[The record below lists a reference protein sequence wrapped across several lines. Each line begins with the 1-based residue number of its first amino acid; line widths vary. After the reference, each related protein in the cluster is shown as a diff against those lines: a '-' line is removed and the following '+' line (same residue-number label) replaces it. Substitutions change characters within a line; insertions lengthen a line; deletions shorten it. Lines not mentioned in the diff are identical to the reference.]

1 MTEYPR
7 PASLPDAHS
16 PAPRALRVLIVED
29 SEEDAWTYQHLL
41 RRAAPQVQC
50 TVVSVGADAV
60 DFLQRETP
68 DCVLLDFNLPDM
80 TGLEVLEEA
89 RPACAVVMLT
99 GVGDEQVAVQAMNAG
114 AQDYV
119 VKSTLSGPGL
129 LRDLERA
136 VEKYRLQ
143 RELTVSRE
151 RMQAAL
157 GSVDDSLLSLDH
169 DLNLLYLNPAA
180 QCLLQL
186 PEGQRTHA
194 DLTAQAPWMFSGPF
208 LNFMLAALNSGE
220 RRSAELKAPQGQWL
234 DARVYPSPGGLTV
247 TLRDVTQRRS
257 EEERLR
263 LLESVTVNAREAVVI
278 SEAEPVT
285 GEGPRVV
292 YVNEAF
298 TRMTG
303 YTPEDII
310 GRTPRIL
317 QGPRS
322 DRATLDR
329 IRANLLSWTPVDE
342 VVQNYCKDGKPIW
355 VHLSIVPVAN
365 TLGWFT
371 HWVSVQRDVTGEV
384 QRERRDRMRR
394 ELLEMAAAG
403 RPVED
408 LLNGLCHLIR
418 LDLGS
423 LIVAGW
429 LREDHLLTLRA
440 SVNSDTDALRTSA
453 QEGVAQV
460 DLRLDGGVCATV
472 VRTGAPVIVEDIRL
486 ESVVMHRGAREALL
500 ARGLHAMW
508 GLPVLSSRADEAPL
522 GVFTVFSDTPRTPTQ
537 AELAA
542 LQDLTGLASL
552 LLERALAQT
561 EMQRLAMYD
570 SLTGLPNRALYL
582 EYLTQA
588 LSRSGHTGER
598 LAVGLLDLDRF
609 KVINDTLGHS
619 AGDEL
624 LAQVAQR
631 LRSTFRP
638 SDVVARMGGDEFTLI
653 LPFGSD
659 QSVFRNGIQKLLKT
673 CFQTPF
679 RVKGQELFVAASL
692 GLAFA
697 PEHGADGETL
707 LSAADL
713 AMYRAKRTGG
723 GVAVFDPAA
732 GALQPGK
739 VSLET
744 DLYRALERCELELHY
759 QPLFRAGSRE
769 LVGAEALCR
778 WRHPRL
784 GMISP
789 GEFIPLAE
797 NTGLILPIGAWVLN
811 EACRQLAQWRAQHP
825 HLQVGVNLSPR
836 QFWNPQ
842 LVESVQD
849 ALNTHGLPGSSLVLE
864 ITESVL
870 MNVPDAEA
878 TLHRLRA
885 LGIRLSLDDF
895 GTGYSSLSYLNRFP
909 LTALK
914 IDRSFLQGVT
924 GDPHG
929 TSEKIIEA
937 VMLLSH
943 ALNLQVTTEGIETPE
958 QAAFIESV
966 GGDILQG
973 FLLGRPVPADQLRLP
988 D

>member
-1 MTEYPR
+1 MTEHLR
-7 PASLPDAHS
+7 AATS
-16 PAPRALRVLIVED
+16 PAAPLPAARPLRVLIVED

-50 TVVSVGADAV
+50 EVVSVGADAV
-60 DFLQRETP
+60 ERLRRDPP

-80 TGLEVLEEA
+80 TGLEVLTEA

-99 GVGDEQVAVQAMNAG
+99 GVGDEQVAVQALNAG

-136 VEKYRLQ
+136 IEKYRLQ

-157 GSVDDSLLSLDH
+157 GSVDDALLSLDH

-180 QCLLQL
+180 QRLLGL

-194 DLTAQAPWMFSGPF
+194 ELTEQAAWMFGGAF
-208 LNFMLAALNSGE
+208 LTVLRAALNSGE
-220 RRSAELKAPQGQWL
+220 RQGAELNAPQGAWL
-234 DARVYPSPGGLTV
+234 DARLYPGPGGLTV
-247 TLRDVTQRRS
+247 TLRDVTQRRQ

-263 LLESVTVNAREAVVI
+263 LLESVAVHAREAVMI
-278 SEAEPVT
+278 SDAEPVT
-285 GEGPRVV
+285 GDGPRVV
-292 YVNEAF
+292 YVNAAF

-303 YTPEDII
+303 YAPEDIL

-317 QGPRS
+317 QGPDS
-322 DRATLDR
+322 DRAVLDR

-342 VVQNYCKDGKPIW
+342 MVQNYRKDGTPIW
-355 VHLSIVPVAN
+355 VHLSIVPVADAR
-365 TLGWFT
+365 GWFT
-371 HWVSVQRDVTGEV
+371 HWVSVQRDVTQEV
-384 QRERRDRMRR
+384 QRERRDRTRR

-403 RPVED
+403 RPVDD
-408 LLNGLCHLIR
+408 LLNGLCRLIR
-418 LDLGS
+418 LDLGD
-423 LIVAGW
+423 LIVTAW
-429 LREDHLLTLRA
+429 LRDGHLLSMRA
-440 SVNSDTDALRTSA
+440 SVNSDTDAVRASA
-453 QEGVAQV
+453 HEGVAQV
-460 DLRLDGGVCATV
+460 DLRRDDGVSATV
-472 VRTGAPVIVEDIRL
+472 IRTRQPLMVGDIRSEEVTL
-486 ESVVMHRGAREALL
+486 HRGARAALL
-500 ARGLHAMW
+500 ASGVHAMW
-508 GLPVLSSRADEAPL
+508 TLPVLSSRADEQPL
-522 GVFTVFSDTPRTPTQ
+522 GVFTVFSREARTPTA

-552 LLERALAQT
+552 LIERALAQT
-561 EMQRLAMYD
+561 RMQRLAMYD

-588 LSRSGHTGER
+588 LNRSSHTGER
-598 LAVGLLDLDRF
+598 LAVGLLDLNRF
-609 KVINDTLGHS
+609 KIINDTLGHS

-624 LAQVAQR
+624 LRQVAQR
-631 LRSTFRP
+631 LRRTFRP
-638 SDVVARMGGDEFTLI
+638 SDVIARMGGDEFTLI
-653 LPFGSD
+653 LPFTSEAG
-659 QSVFRNGIQKLLKT
+659 VFRRGMEKLLNT
-673 CFQTPF
+673 CFQAPF
-679 RVKGQELFVAASL
+679 RVREQELFVTASL
-692 GLAFA
+692 GLALT
-697 PEHGADGETL
+697 PEHGTDAETL

-723 GVAVFDPAA
+723 GVAAFDPAA
-732 GALQPGK
+732 AALQPGR

-744 DLYRALERCELELHY
+744 DLHHALDRGELELHY
-759 QPLFRAGSRE
+759 QPLFRAGTRE

-784 GMISP
+784 GLVSP
-789 GEFIPLAE
+789 AEFIPLAE

-811 EACRQLAQWRAQHP
+811 EACRQLAQWRTLHP
-825 HLQVGVNLSPR
+825 DLQMGVNLSPR

-842 LVESVQD
+842 LVQSVQA
-849 ALNTHGLPGSSLVLE
+849 ALITHGLPGSCVVLE

-878 TLHRLRA
+878 TLRHLRA
-885 LGIRLSLDDF
+885 LGVRLSLDDF

-909 LTALK
+909 LTSLK

-929 TSEKIIEA
+929 TPEKVIQA
-937 VMLLSH
+937 VMLLAH
-943 ALNLQVTTEGIETPE
+943 ALDLHVTTEGIETPE
-958 QAAFIESV
+958 QAAFIEEV

-973 FLLGRPVPADQLRLP
+973 YLLGRPVPASQFRLP

>member
-1 MTEYPR
+1 MTEHLR
-7 PASLPDAHS
+7 AATS
-16 PAPRALRVLIVED
+16 PAAPLPAARPLRVLIVED

-50 TVVSVGADAV
+50 EVVSVGADAV
-60 DFLQRETP
+60 ERLLSDPP

-80 TGLEVLEEA
+80 TGLEVLTEA

-99 GVGDEQVAVQAMNAG
+99 GVGDEQVAVQALNAG

-136 VEKYRLQ
+136 IEKYRLQ

-157 GSVDDSLLSLDH
+157 GSVDDALLSLDH

-180 QCLLQL
+180 QRLLGL

-194 DLTAQAPWMFSGPF
+194 ELTAQAAWMFGGAF
-208 LNFMLAALNSGE
+208 LTVLRAGLDSGE
-220 RRSAELKAPQGQWL
+220 RRSAELHAPQGAWL
-234 DARVYPSPGGLTV
+234 DARLYPGPGGLTV
-247 TLRDVTQRRS
+247 TLRDVTQRRQ

-263 LLESVTVNAREAVVI
+263 LLESVAVHAREAVMI
-278 SEAEPVT
+278 SDAEPVT
-285 GEGPRVV
+285 GDGPRVV
-292 YVNEAF
+292 YVNAAF

-303 YTPEDII
+303 YAPEDIL

-317 QGPRS
+317 QGPDS
-322 DRATLDR
+322 DRTVLDR

-342 VVQNYCKDGKPIW
+342 VVQNYCKDGTPIW
-355 VHLSIVPVAN
+355 VHLSIVPVADAR
-365 TLGWFT
+365 GWFT
-371 HWVSVQRDVTGEV
+371 HWVSVQRDVTEEV
-384 QRERRDRMRR
+384 QRERRDRTRR

-403 RPVED
+403 RPVDD
-408 LLNGLCHLIR
+408 LLNGLCRLIR
-418 LDLGS
+418 LDLGD
-423 LIVAGW
+423 LIVTAW
-429 LREDHLLTLRA
+429 LRDGHLLSMRA
-440 SVNSDTDALRTSA
+440 SVNSDSDAVRASA
-453 QEGVAQV
+453 HEGVAQV
-460 DLRLDGGVCATV
+460 DLRRDDGVSATV
-472 VRTGAPVIVEDIRL
+472 IRTRQPLMVGDIRSEEVTL
-486 ESVVMHRGAREALL
+486 HRGARAALL
-500 ARGLHAMW
+500 ASGVHAMW
-508 GLPVLSSRADEAPL
+508 TLPVLSSRADEQPL
-522 GVFTVFSDTPRTPTQ
+522 GVFTVFSREARTPTP

-552 LLERALAQT
+552 LIERALAQT
-561 EMQRLAMYD
+561 RMQRLAMYD

-588 LSRSGHTGER
+588 LNRSSHTGER
-598 LAVGLLDLDRF
+598 LAVGLLDLNRF
-609 KVINDTLGHS
+609 KIINDTLGHS

-624 LAQVAQR
+624 LRQVAQR
-631 LRSTFRP
+631 LRRTFRP
-638 SDVVARMGGDEFTLI
+638 SDVIARMGGDEFTLI
-653 LPFGSD
+653 LPFTSEAG
-659 QSVFRNGIQKLLKT
+659 VFRRGMETLLTT

-679 RVKGQELFVAASL
+679 RVREQELFVTASL
-692 GLAFA
+692 GLALT
-697 PEHGADGETL
+697 PEHGTDAETL

-723 GVAVFDPAA
+723 GVAAFDPAA
-732 GALQPGK
+732 ALQPGR

-744 DLYRALERCELELHY
+744 DLHHALDRGELELHY
-759 QPLFRAGSRE
+759 QPLFRAGTRE

-784 GMISP
+784 GLVSP
-789 GEFIPLAE
+789 AEFIPLAE

-811 EACRQLAQWRAQHP
+811 EACRQLAQWRTLHP
-825 HLQVGVNLSPR
+825 DLQIGVNLSPR

-842 LVESVQD
+842 LVQSVQA
-849 ALNTHGLPGSSLVLE
+849 ALITHGLPGSCVVLE

-878 TLHRLRA
+878 TLRHLRA
-885 LGIRLSLDDF
+885 LGVRLSLDDF

-909 LTALK
+909 LTSLK

-929 TSEKIIEA
+929 TPEKVIQA
-937 VMLLSH
+937 VMLLAH
-943 ALNLQVTTEGIETPE
+943 ALDLHVTTEGIETPE
-958 QAAFIESV
+958 QAAFIEEV

-973 FLLGRPVPADQLRLP
+973 YLLGRPVPADQFRLP
-988 D
+988 N

>member
-1 MTEYPR
+1 MTEFQRVTPL
-7 PASLPDAHS
+7 PAASGLA
-16 PAPRALRVLIVED
+16 ARTLRILIVED

-41 RRAAPQVQC
+41 RRAATLVQC
-50 TVVSVGADAV
+50 EVVDTGAAAV
-60 DFLQRETP
+60 EALRDDPP

-80 TGLEVLEEA
+80 TGLEVLAEA

-99 GVGDEQVAVQAMNAG
+99 GVGDEQIAVQAMNAG

-119 VKSTLSGPGL
+119 VKSSLSGPGL

-136 VEKYRLQ
+136 IEKYRLQ

-157 GSVDDSLLSLDH
+157 GSVDDGLLSLDR

-186 PEGQRTHA
+186 PDGQRTHA
-194 DLTAQAPWMFSGPF
+194 DLSAQAPWMFSGEF
-208 LNFMLAALNSGE
+208 LDVMRAALHGGE
-220 RRSAELKAPQGQWL
+220 RRSTELRAPQGPWL
-234 DARVYPSPGGLTV
+234 DVRLYPGPGGLTV
-247 TLRDVTQRRS
+247 TLRDVTQRRQ

-263 LLESVTVNAREAVVI
+263 LLESVAVNAREAVVI

-292 YVNEAF
+292 YVNGAF

-317 QGPRS
+317 QGPAS
-322 DRATLDR
+322 DRAVLDR
-329 IRANLLSWTPVDE
+329 IRAHLLSWTPVDE
-342 VVQNYCKDGKPIW
+342 IIQNYCKDGTPIW
-355 VHLSIVPVAN
+355 VHLSIVPVADAR
-365 TLGWFT
+365 GWFT
-371 HWVSVQRDVTGEV
+371 HWVSVQRDVTESV
-384 QRERRDRMRR
+384 QRERRDRTQR

-408 LLNGLCHLIR
+408 LLDGLCRLIR
-418 LDLGS
+418 LDLGN
-423 LIVAGW
+423 LIVTAW
-429 LREDHLLTLRA
+429 LRDGHLLTLRA
-440 SVNSDTDALRTSA
+440 SVNSDVAAIRSSE
-453 QEGVAQV
+453 QQGIAQV
-460 DLRLDGGVCATV
+460 DLRSDEGVSATV
-472 VRTGAPVIVEDIRL
+472 IRTRQPVIVDDIRSGHVTL
-486 ESVVMHRGAREALL
+486 HRGAREALL
-500 ARGLHAMW
+500 ASGLHAMW
-508 GLPVLSSRADEAPL
+508 TLPVLSSRADEPPL
-522 GVFTVFSDTPRTPTQ
+522 GVFTVFNHEPRTP
-537 AELAA
+537 APPELAA

-552 LLERALAQT
+552 LIERALAQT
-561 EMQRLAMYD
+561 RMQRLAMYD

-588 LSRSGHTGER
+588 LNRSGHTGER
-598 LAVGLLDLDRF
+598 LAVGLLDLNRF

-631 LRSTFRP
+631 LRNSFRP
-638 SDVVARMGGDEFTLI
+638 SDVIARMGGDEFTLI
-653 LPFGSD
+653 LPFSSEKG
-659 QSVFRNGIQKLLKT
+659 VFRSGIEQLLNT

-679 RVKGQELFVAASL
+679 QVKEQELFVTASL
-692 GLAFA
+692 GVAFA
-697 PEHGADGETL
+697 PEHGTDAETL

-723 GVAVFDPAA
+723 GVAEFDPAA
-732 GALQPGK
+732 AALQPGR

-744 DLYRALERCELELHY
+744 DLYHALERNELELHY
-759 QPLFRAGSRE
+759 QPLFQAGTRE
-769 LVGAEALCR
+769 LLGAEALCR

-784 GMISP
+784 GMIP
-789 GEFIPLAE
+789 PAEFIPLAE
-797 NTGLILPIGAWVLN
+797 NSGLILPIGAWVLN
-811 EACRQLAQWRAQHP
+811 EACRQLARWRVRHP
-825 HLQVGVNLSPR
+825 QLQVGVNLSPR
-836 QFWNPQ
+836 QFWNPH
-842 LVESVQD
+842 LVQSVRETLERH
-849 ALNTHGLPGSSLVLE
+849 ALPGSCVVLE

-878 TLHRLRA
+878 TLRRLRD
-885 LGIRLSLDDF
+885 LGVRLSLDDF

-914 IDRSFLQGVT
+914 IDRSFLNGVT
-924 GDPHG
+924 GDLNG
-929 TSEKIIEA
+929 TPEKVIQA
-937 VMLLSH
+937 VMLLAH
-943 ALNLQVTTEGIETPE
+943 ALDLQVTTEGIETSE
-958 QAAFIESV
+958 QAAFIEGVS
-966 GGDILQG
+966 GDILQG
-973 FLLGRPVPADQLRLP
+973 YLLGRPVPAEQFWLP

>member
-1 MTEYPR
+1 MTDLQRVTPL
-7 PASLPDAHS
+7 PAASG
-16 PAPRALRVLIVED
+16 PAGRTLRILIVED

-41 RRAAPQVQC
+41 RRAAVQVQC
-50 TVVSVGADAV
+50 EVVVTGAAAV
-60 DFLQRETP
+60 EALRRELP

-80 TGLEVLEEA
+80 TGLEVLAEA

-99 GVGDEQVAVQAMNAG
+99 GVGDEQIAVQAMNAG

-119 VKSTLSGPGL
+119 VKSSLSAPGL

-157 GSVDDSLLSLDH
+157 GSVDDGLLSLDR

-180 QCLLQL
+180 RCLLQL
-186 PEGQRTHA
+186 PDAPHA
-194 DLTAQAPWMFSGPF
+194 DLGAQVPWMFSGAF
-208 LNFMLAALNSGE
+208 LKVMRAALDAGE
-220 RRSAELKAPQGQWL
+220 RRSAELRAPQGPWL
-234 DARVYPSPGGLTV
+234 DVRLYPGPGGLTV
-247 TLRDVTQRRS
+247 TLRDVTQRRQ

-263 LLESVTVNAREAVVI
+263 LLESVAVNAREAVVI

-303 YTPEDII
+303 YAPEDII

-317 QGPRS
+317 QGPAS
-322 DRATLDR
+322 DRAVLDR

-342 VVQNYCKDGKPIW
+342 IIQNYSKDGTPIW
-355 VHLSIVPVAN
+355 VHLSIVPVPDAR
-365 TLGWFT
+365 GWFT
-371 HWVSVQRDVTGEV
+371 HWVSVQRDVTEDV
-384 QRERRDRMRR
+384 QRERRDRTRR

-408 LLNGLCHLIR
+408 LLDGLCRLIR
-418 LDLGS
+418 LDLGN
-423 LIVAGW
+423 LIVTAW
-429 LREDHLLTLRA
+429 LRDGHLLTLRA
-440 SVNSDTDALRTSA
+440 SVNSDVDAIRSSE
-453 QEGVAQV
+453 QQGIAQV
-460 DLRLDGGVCATV
+460 DLRSDEGVSATV
-472 VRTGAPVIVEDIRL
+472 IRTRQPVIVDDIRSGHVTL
-486 ESVVMHRGAREALL
+486 HRGAREALL
-500 ARGLHAMW
+500 ASELHAMW
-508 GLPVLSSRADEAPL
+508 TLPVLSSRADEPPL
-522 GVFTVFSDTPRTPTQ
+522 GVFTVFSHEPRMP
-537 AELAA
+537 APPELAA

-552 LLERALAQT
+552 LIERALAQT
-561 EMQRLAMYD
+561 RMQRLAMYD

-588 LSRSGHTGER
+588 LNRSSHTGER
-598 LAVGLLDLDRF
+598 LAVGLLDLNRF

-631 LRSTFRP
+631 LRSSFRP
-638 SDVVARMGGDEFTLI
+638 SDVIARMGGDEFTLI
-653 LPFGSD
+653 LPFSSEKG
-659 QSVFRNGIQKLLKT
+659 VFRSGIEQLLNT

-679 RVKGQELFVAASL
+679 QVKEQELFVTASL
-692 GLAFA
+692 GVAFA
-697 PEHGADGETL
+697 PEHGTDAETL

-723 GVAVFDPAA
+723 GVAEFDPAA
-732 GALQPGK
+732 AALQPGR

-744 DLYRALERCELELHY
+744 DLYHALERNELELHY
-759 QPLFRAGSRE
+759 QPLFQAGTRE
-769 LVGAEALCR
+769 LLGAEALCR

-784 GMISP
+784 GMIP
-789 GEFIPLAE
+789 PAEFIPLAE
-797 NTGLILPIGAWVLN
+797 NSGLILPIGAWVLN
-811 EACRQLAQWRAQHP
+811 EACRQLARWRVRHP
-825 HLQVGVNLSPR
+825 QLQVGVNLSPR
-836 QFWNPQ
+836 QFWNPH
-842 LVESVQD
+842 LVQSVRETLERH
-849 ALNTHGLPGSSLVLE
+849 ALPGSCVVLE

-878 TLHRLRA
+878 TLRRLRDM
-885 LGIRLSLDDF
+885 GVRLSLDDF

-914 IDRSFLQGVT
+914 IDRSFLNGVT
-924 GDPHG
+924 GDPNG
-929 TSEKIIEA
+929 TPEKVIQA
-937 VMLLSH
+937 VMLLAH
-943 ALNLQVTTEGIETPE
+943 ALELRVTTEGIETPE
-958 QAAFIESV
+958 QAAFIEEV

-973 FLLGRPVPADQLRLP
+973 YLLGQPVPADQFRLP

>member
-1 MTEYPR
+1 MTEHLR
-7 PASLPDAHS
+7 AATS
-16 PAPRALRVLIVED
+16 PAAPLPAARPLRVLIVED

-50 TVVSVGADAV
+50 EVVSVGADAV
-60 DFLQRETP
+60 ERLLSDPP

-80 TGLEVLEEA
+80 TGLEVLTEA

-99 GVGDEQVAVQAMNAG
+99 GVGDEQVAVQALNAG

-136 VEKYRLQ
+136 IEKYRLQ

-157 GSVDDSLLSLDH
+157 GSVDDALLSLDH

-180 QCLLQL
+180 QRLLGL

-194 DLTAQAPWMFSGPF
+194 ELTAQAAWMFGGAF
-208 LNFMLAALNSGE
+208 LTVLRAGLDSGE
-220 RRSAELKAPQGQWL
+220 RQGAELNAPQGAWL
-234 DARVYPSPGGLTV
+234 DARLYPGPGGLTV
-247 TLRDVTQRRS
+247 TLRDVTQRRQ

-263 LLESVTVNAREAVVI
+263 LLESVAVHAREAVMI
-278 SEAEPVT
+278 SDAEPVT
-285 GEGPRVV
+285 GDGPRVV
-292 YVNEAF
+292 YVNAAF

-303 YTPEDII
+303 YAPEDIL

-317 QGPRS
+317 QGPDS
-322 DRATLDR
+322 DRAVLDR

-342 VVQNYCKDGKPIW
+342 LVQNYRKDGTPIW
-355 VHLSIVPVAN
+355 VHLSIVPVADAR
-365 TLGWFT
+365 GWFT
-371 HWVSVQRDVTGEV
+371 HWVSVQRDVTEEV
-384 QRERRDRMRR
+384 QRERRDRTRR

-403 RPVED
+403 RPVDD
-408 LLNGLCHLIR
+408 LLNGLCRLIR
-418 LDLGS
+418 LDLGD
-423 LIVAGW
+423 LIVTAW
-429 LREDHLLTLRA
+429 LRDGHLLSMRA
-440 SVNSDTDALRTSA
+440 SVNSDSDAVRASA
-453 QEGVAQV
+453 HEGVAQV
-460 DLRLDGGVCATV
+460 DLRRDDGVSATV
-472 VRTGAPVIVEDIRL
+472 IRTRQPVMVGDIRSEQVTL
-486 ESVVMHRGAREALL
+486 HRGARAALL
-500 ARGLHAMW
+500 ASGVHAMW
-508 GLPVLSSRADEAPL
+508 TLPVLSSRADEQPL
-522 GVFTVFSDTPRTPTQ
+522 GVFTVFSREARTPTA

-552 LLERALAQT
+552 LIERSLAQT
-561 EMQRLAMYD
+561 RMQRLAMYD

-588 LSRSGHTGER
+588 LNRSRHTGER
-598 LAVGLLDLDRF
+598 LAVGLLDLNRF

-619 AGDEL
+619 AGDDL
-624 LAQVAQR
+624 LRQVSQR
-631 LRSTFRP
+631 LRRTFRP
-638 SDVVARMGGDEFTLI
+638 SDVIARMGGDEFTLI
-653 LPFGSD
+653 LPFTSEAG
-659 QSVFRNGIQKLLKT
+659 VFRRGMETLLTT
-673 CFQTPF
+673 CFQAPF
-679 RVKGQELFVAASL
+679 RVREQELFVTASL
-692 GLAFA
+692 GLALT
-697 PEHGADGETL
+697 PEHGTDAETL

-723 GVAVFDPAA
+723 GVAAFDPAA
-732 GALQPGK
+732 ALQPGR

-744 DLYRALERCELELHY
+744 DLHHALDRGELELHY
-759 QPLFRAGSRE
+759 QPLFRAGTRE

-784 GMISP
+784 GLVSP
-789 GEFIPLAE
+789 AEFIPLAE

-811 EACRQLAQWRAQHP
+811 EACRQLAQWRILHP
-825 HLQVGVNLSPR
+825 HLQMGVNLSPR

-842 LVESVQD
+842 LVQSVQA
-849 ALNTHGLPGSSLVLE
+849 ALTTHGLPGSCVVLE

-878 TLHRLRA
+878 TLRHLRA
-885 LGIRLSLDDF
+885 LGVRLSLDDF

-909 LTALK
+909 LTSLK

-929 TSEKIIEA
+929 TPEKIIQA
-937 VMLLSH
+937 VMLLAH
-943 ALNLQVTTEGIETPE
+943 ALDLHVTTEGIETPE
-958 QAAFIESV
+958 QAAFIEEV

-973 FLLGRPVPADQLRLP
+973 YLLGRPVPADQFRLP

>member
-1 MTEYPR
+1 MTQHPRTTPHAADQDPR
-7 PASLPDAHS
+7 PST
-16 PAPRALRVLIVED
+16 LRVLIVED

-50 TVVSVGADAV
+50 TVLGMGADAV
-60 DFLQRETP
+60 EYLRRETP

-80 TGLEVLEEA
+80 TGLEVLAEA

-99 GVGDEQVAVQAMNAG
+99 GVGDEQVAVLAMNAG

-119 VKSTLSGPGL
+119 VKSTLSAAGL

-180 QCLLQL
+180 QRLLSL
-186 PEGQRTHA
+186 PEGTLSHA
-194 DLTAQAPWMFSGPF
+194 ELTGHAGWMFADTF
-208 LNFMLAALNSGE
+208 LKVLRRALKTGE
-220 RRSAELKAPQGQWL
+220 RQETELKGPQGQWL
-234 DARVYPSPGGLTV
+234 DSRVYPSQSGLTV

-278 SEAEPVT
+278 SEAEPVV

-303 YTPEDII
+303 YAPEEII

-317 QGPRS
+317 QGPDS

-329 IRANLLSWTPVDE
+329 VRANLLSWTPVDE
-342 VVQNYCKDGKPIW
+342 TVLNYHKDGTPIW
-355 VHLSIVPVAN
+355 VNLSIVPVAN
-365 TLGWFT
+365 ARGWFT
-371 HWVSVQRDVTGEV
+371 HWVSVQRDVTQEM

-394 ELLEMAAAG
+394 ELLEQAAAG
-403 RPVED
+403 RPVDD
-408 LLNGLCHLIR
+408 LLNGLCRLIW
-418 LDLGS
+418 LDLNS
-423 LIVAGW
+423 LTVAAW
-429 LREDHLLTLRA
+429 LREDSLLTLRA
-440 SVNSDTDALRTSA
+440 SVNSDADALRASA
-453 QEGVAQV
+453 QRGVTQV
-460 DLRLDGGVCATV
+460 DLQHDDGVCATV
-472 VRTGAPVIVEDIRL
+472 VRTRQPVIVDDIRRENL
-486 ESVVMHRGAREALL
+486 VMHRGAREALL
-500 ARGLHAMW
+500 AGGLHAMW
-508 GLPVLSSRADEAPL
+508 GLPILSSHADQPPL
-522 GVFTVFSDTPRTPTQ
+522 GVFTVFSETPRTPTQ
-537 AELAA
+537 TELAA

-552 LLERALAQT
+552 LLERALAQR

-588 LSRSGHTGER
+588 LSRSTHDGER

-624 LAQVAQR
+624 LVQVARR
-631 LRSTFRP
+631 LRRTFRP

-653 LPFGSD
+653 LPFGND
-659 QSVFRNGIQKLLKT
+659 PGVFRSGVQNRLT
-673 CFQTPF
+673 SCFQAPF
-679 RVKGQELFVAASL
+679 HVQGQELFVGASL
-692 GLAFA
+692 GLAFT
-697 PEHGADGETL
+697 PDHGNDSDTL

-713 AMYRAKRTGG
+713 AMYRAKRTGS

-732 GALQPGK
+732 TALQPGT

-744 DLYRALERCELELHY
+744 DLYRALERDELELHY
-759 QPLFRAGSRE
+759 QPLFRAGTRE
-769 LVGAEALCR
+769 LIGAEALCR
-778 WRHPRL
+778 WRHARL
-784 GMISP
+784 GMVSP
-789 GEFIPLAE
+789 AEFIPLAE

-811 EACRQLAQWRAQHP
+811 EACRQLAEWHHTHP
-825 HLQVGVNLSPR
+825 QLQMSVNLSPR

-842 LVESVQD
+842 LVETVRAAIAAHD
-849 ALNTHGLPGSSLVLE
+849 IPPGRLVLE

-878 TLHRLRA
+878 TLRRLRA
-885 LGIRLSLDDF
+885 LGVALSLDDF

-914 IDRSFLQGVT
+914 IDRSFLRNVT
-924 GDPHG
+924 GNPDG
-929 TSEKIIEA
+929 TAEKIIQA

-943 ALNLQVTTEGIETPE
+943 ALNLHVTTEGIETPE

-966 GGDILQG
+966 GGDTLQG
-973 FLLGRPVPADQLRLP
+973 FLLGRPVPAGQFRLP